1 MFASPQEV
9 WIPVENG
16 FQPLAVLI
24 SPKDEQE
31 KRESHH
37 SLILYCE
44 PFSFVWSNDSL
55 M

>member
-1 MFASPQEV
+1 MFASPWKV
-9 WIPVENG
+9 CIPVEDG

-37 SLILYCE
+37 SFVLYCE
-44 PFSFVWSNDSL
+44 PFSFVWPNDSL